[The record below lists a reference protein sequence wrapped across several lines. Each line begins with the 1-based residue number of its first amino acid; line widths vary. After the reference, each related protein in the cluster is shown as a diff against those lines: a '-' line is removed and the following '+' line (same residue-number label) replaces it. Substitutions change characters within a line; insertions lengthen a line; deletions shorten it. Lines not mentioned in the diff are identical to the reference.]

1 MRSFLAEQRSD
12 AAARV
17 HLGRISQRAKGI
29 CDAVDA
35 ESRDATA
42 KLKPEER
49 THGCWLP
56 ATAMEVASRGEM
68 KVQLTRIITEIGKYL
83 REAAEPSDDA
93 MVH

>member
-1 MRSFLAEQRSD
+1 MRSFLAAPLPA

-17 HLGRISQRAKGI
+17 HLGRISQRAKEI

-42 KLKPEER
+42 KLKREER
-49 THGCWLP
+49 IHGCWLP

-68 KVQLTRIITEIGKYL
+68 KVQLVRIITEIGKYL
-83 REAAEPSDDA
+83 DAAEPADDA